1 MKPLFRRLHLL
12 ERALMVTEEVT
23 DENSPAAIIRAR
35 RLRRLQEWGD
45 RSAALE
51 VRPRIEYRPGMSIAD
66 ILRQGRLRARL
77 STSESTA

>member
-35 RLRRLQEWGD
+35 RLRRLQECGD

-51 VRPRIEYRPGMSIAD
+51 VRHP
-66 ILRQGRLRARL
+66 
-77 STSESTA
+77 